1 MLVLC
6 RSRGKEGESFCR
18 GTDLSGLTLCWLQVD
33 DAASM
38 AKSAIGFEILEKQD
52 VVALLRTE
60 LLFIGMNQIYVRAVR
75 LLPLSENYRPPMVG
89 WPIMASNI
97 CSL

>member
-1 MLVLC
+1 MPRDRLV
-6 RSRGKEGESFCR
+6 
-18 GTDLSGLTLCWLQVD
+18 WL
-33 DAASM
+33 DALLA
-38 AKSAIGFEILEKQD
+38 AGGRCGVYGKSAIGFEILEKQD